1 MSEGQSGTRL
11 LLIEDG
17 ERTGEP
23 GLRDELVDRGF
34 GVSVTHSVREGLDI
48 LRGPGADVV
57 VLMLPI
63 GEHDPVALCA
73 ATKAVP
79 YAPILVLAD
88 GTHQA
93 EGIGAALPANLR
105 PDAVVERPVDPGKL
119 AVVIHERLQ
128 ALDFTDGTDPAV
140 GVSLAEL
147 LTHLRDIRACVSLE
161 VRVDGVITTIHLHEG
176 APIFAEGG
184 AIQETL
190 GRLLLRHGTISEE
203 QYALVVQRM
212 TEAVINH
219 ESVRMGEVLVE
230 LGVLTAAQV
239 YDALS
244 LQVREKIVACFQWES
259 FAYEI
264 HESLE
269 EPDELAIFQCPPV
282 ESLIYAG
289 VRAHYDR
296 KRVTAVL
303 KSHAT
308 DAPVLRRPVSE
319 LAPLFQLAGVEQK
332 WLSALDGDH
341 TTSALLHPG
350 TLESDQA
357 AQLLAA
363 LTLSGSVEF
372 CTAPFARPASAPK
385 RRSPVP
391 PEAETSPRLVP
402 VEPSPAAT
410 TQVAVAPAAVAGSP
424 GRPSSQADPLAR
436 LRTRI
441 GQVKQVRHS
450 EQESRIGAENNF
462 NQALRMLRENML
474 PGALKGFRRAA
485 QGMPEQPEYKM
496 FEAWAEF
503 RLARGEEERT
513 LAAAKAQGCAQRT
526 LQLSSS
532 SARAHSILGQLAE
545 ASGDTERAEKHYRI
559 AVHNDPEDVEGN
571 RGLRLLR
578 MRSK

>member
-1 MSEGQSGTRL
+1 MSDGHGSTRV

-17 ERTGEP
+17 ARTGEP
-23 GLRDELVDRGF
+23 ALRDELVDRGF
-34 GVSVTHSVREGLDI
+34 GVSVTNSVREGLEI

-63 GEHDPVALCA
+63 EEHDPVAMCA
-73 ATKAVP
+73 ALKAVP

-93 EGIGAALPANLR
+93 EGIGAALPSNLR

-128 ALDFTDGTDPAV
+128 ALDFTDGDDPAL

-147 LTHLRDIRACVSLE
+147 LTHLRDKRACVSLE
-161 VRVDGVITTIHLHEG
+161 VRVDGVITTIHLHDG

-219 ESVRMGEVLVE
+219 ESLRMGEVLVE
-230 LGVLTAAQV
+230 LGVLSPAQV

-264 HESLE
+264 HDSLE

-282 ESLIYAG
+282 ESLIYSG
-289 VRAHYDR
+289 LRAHYDR
-296 KRVTAVL
+296 ERVTAVL

-308 DAPVLRRPVSE
+308 EAPTLRRPASE

-332 WLSALDGDH
+332 WLAGIDGIN

-350 TLESDQA
+350 ALDSDRA

-363 LTLSGSVEF
+363 LTLTGSVEF
-372 CTAPFARPASAPK
+372 GTAPFVESVPAPAPK
-385 RRSPVP
+385 RRPSASS
-391 PEAETSPRLVP
+391 EAKTTPKLV
-402 VEPSPAAT
+402 
-410 TQVAVAPAAVAGSP
+410 
-424 GRPSSQADPLAR
+424 
-436 LRTRI
+436 
-441 GQVKQVRHS
+441 
-450 EQESRIGAENNF
+450 
-462 NQALRMLRENML
+462 
-474 PGALKGFRRAA
+474 
-485 QGMPEQPEYKM
+485 
-496 FEAWAEF
+496 
-503 RLARGEEERT
+503 
-513 LAAAKAQGCAQRT
+513 
-526 LQLSSS
+526 
-532 SARAHSILGQLAE
+532 
-545 ASGDTERAEKHYRI
+545 
-559 AVHNDPEDVEGN
+559 
-571 RGLRLLR
+571 
-578 MRSK
+578 